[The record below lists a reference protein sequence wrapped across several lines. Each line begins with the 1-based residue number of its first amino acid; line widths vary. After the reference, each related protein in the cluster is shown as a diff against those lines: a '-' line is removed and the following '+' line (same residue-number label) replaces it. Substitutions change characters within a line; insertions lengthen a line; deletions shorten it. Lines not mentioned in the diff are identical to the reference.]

1 MAFKGVFSDDFY
13 NAIHILPASI
23 AVNGP
28 VATGTLQATQLV
40 GALEVDLAVGNGA
53 GAAQTYTTDSAVNII
68 AALNNAVATAYKQG
82 LGAFAAAVNPP
93 TAGLPNLFNLSWTLT
108 ISNQGTTANS
118 VFAAGSGVTLAS
130 QNAGMTASQ
139 IALGAPNAPVVTRYV
154 VTVTSPTTVTFTRV
168 Q

>member
-13 NAIHILPASI
+13 NAIHILPAAI
-23 AVNGP
+23 AINGP
-28 VATGTLQATQLV
+28 VVTGLLSGTQLV
-40 GALEVDLAVGNGA
+40 GALEVDIAVGNGA
-53 GAAQTYTTDSAVNII
+53 GAAQTYTTDTAVNII
-68 AALNNAVATAYKQG
+68 AALNNALATAYKQG
-82 LGAFAAAVNPP
+82 LGAFAASVNPP
-93 TAGLPNLFNLSWTLT
+93 TTGLPNLFNLTWTVT

-118 VFAAGSGVTLAS
+118 VFASGTGVTLAS

-139 IALGAPNAPVVTRYV
+139 IVLGAPNAPVQTRYV

>member
-1 MAFKGVFSDDFY
+1 MAYKGVFTDDFY

-28 VATGTLQATQLV
+28 IVTGVVSATQLV
-40 GALEVDLAVGNGA
+40 GALEVDLAVGNA
-53 GAAQTYTTDSAVNII
+53 AAAAQTYTTDTAVNII

-82 LGAFAAAVNPP
+82 LGAFSASVNPP

-118 VFAAGSGVTLAS
+118 VFAGGTGVTLAS
-130 QNAGMTASQ
+130 QNAGMTATQ